1 MVLYDR
7 SKRRKPTPPPLPLN
21 LNDITS
27 RCTQLAGQM
36 VIDKLGKEL
45 GNGSALPLEVA
56 GTVVSGARAKFTV
69 AA

>member
-1 MVLYDR
+1 MVLYDCF
-7 SKRRKPTPPPLPLN
+7 KRREPAPPPLN

-27 RCTQLAGQM
+27 RCTQLASLM
-36 VIDKLGKEL
+36 VIDKLDEEL

-56 GTVVSGARAKFTV
+56 GTEVGGASAKFIV